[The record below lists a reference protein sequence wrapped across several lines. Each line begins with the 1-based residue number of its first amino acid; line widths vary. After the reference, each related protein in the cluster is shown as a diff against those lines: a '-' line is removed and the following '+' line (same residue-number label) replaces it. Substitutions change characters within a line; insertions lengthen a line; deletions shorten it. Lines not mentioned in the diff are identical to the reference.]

1 MGDTKKD
8 NWGRSKQTIWRLYGK
23 ERCIKEWGNTLPSPA
38 DIQEYKQN
46 WIKKALD
53 ANQFFKCIPYAN
65 TIKISKWLRN
75 YGINRLDYDNVY
87 RDTIIVRDP
96 LTFIVLKLQFF
107 EQNT

>member
-65 TIKISKWLRN
+65 TIKISNEESKS
-75 YGINRLDYDNVY
+75 
-87 RDTIIVRDP
+87 II
-96 LTFIVLKLQFF
+96 KLLELLENHEDIQKLYSNF
-107 EQNT
+107 EVS